1 LRCFKCQKW
10 GKKRKNHHIS
20 IVGFQCVA
28 VIHIEGRLLKLCF
41 ICGL

>member
-1 LRCFKCQKW
+1 MPKVR
-10 GKKRKNHHIS
+10 KKEKNHHIS

-28 VIHIEGRLLKLCF
+28 VIHIEGRFLKLYF